1 MKFISLVFFPWPQ
14 MRYTK
19 VCENEGMIVVL
30 NTAGS
35 NYFARNIFYL
45 NCEKIQNVR
54 AFYQNVYNRC
64 YILDIVQKHLKKH
77 TLCLK
82 NSEVSASRGYFRH
95 DHLTLYKFDLAVFP
109 LVHLEKLIQL

>member
-1 MKFISLVFFPWPQ
+1 MHREEKSHFNEISTLQFYVQVPILQGFMKFISLAFFTWPQ

-35 NYFARNIFYL
+35 NYFARNIFHL

-64 YILDIVQKHLKKH
+64 YILNIVQKHLKK
-77 TLCLK
+77 K
-82 NSEVSASRGYFRH
+82 YVVSKEFRC
-95 DHLTLYKFDLAVFP
+95 
-109 LVHLEKLIQL
+109 